1 MKKLLTLWFLII
13 GILGFSQF
21 PISKIYTDFNG
32 YWISGTAASP
42 NPVKPNNS
50 HLLLGFTWKG
60 NTYSTGVNDASLV
73 SQGISFQTQEYTS
86 FPVASSVGNAGS
98 NTFIGV
104 GSNYGGAGNVMP
116 IPVENNLLK
125 YLTDGT
131 SGLDLGT
138 GIFNFPQSSK
148 ISYDITSINPTS
160 IGDGIPDLIITQIG
174 DISNVL
180 DNYYFVD
187 ATNNIVGSQYAVD
200 FGSVP
205 DLGNADWKFYN
216 ANVSSPTYNASVSS
230 SPTRKLRL
238 LAFDWSELGLNISNI
253 SQVKR
258 LVQVFSGQ
266 SDMAFTAYNKS
277 SIILKM
283 SVSGT
288 VYNDNNAGVPNGI
301 GYSGAS
307 VVLKDS
313 SGTTVAST
321 STDSN
326 GIYVFPNV
334 SAGIYTVQL
343 SIPTGFVVVGN
354 SDGNTANTLSVSVAG
369 TPVINKN
376 FGINQPPI
384 ATNDNV
390 VTTFNTSVSVNIST
404 NDIDPNSGSV
414 VPRTINLVAPSNAGN
429 VIYDNGN
436 IKGFTVVGEGTWFV
450 DNSGTFTFTPATG
463 FSGIATTV
471 KYTIKDVA
479 GLTSN
484 LANISIRV
492 EDFCYK
498 PSATIGIRLNTNHG
512 ISSLGRAGSDNADSW
527 PMVRKGAWTAL
538 ESKTKGFVVNRILTT
553 SNVNAIPNPIDGMLV
568 YDEEADCLKIY
579 TTNDNGGTF
588 SWKCFTKQTC
598 PN

>member
-1 MKKLLTLWFLII
+1 MKKILTFWVLLI

-32 YWISGTAASP
+32 YWVSGTATSP

-50 HLLLGFTWKG
+50 HLLLGFNWKG
-60 NTYSTGVNDASLV
+60 TTYSTGVNDASLL
-73 SQGISFQTQEYTS
+73 SHGINFQAQEYAS
-86 FPVASSVGNAGS
+86 FPVASSVGNIGS

-104 GSNYGGAGNVMP
+104 GVNYGGAGNVTP
-116 IPVENNLLK
+116 VPVENNLLK
-125 YLTDGT
+125 YLTDGAN
-131 SGLDLGT
+131 GLDLGT

-148 ISYDITSINPTS
+148 ISYDITSINPAS

-187 ATNNIVGSQYAVD
+187 ASNNIVGSQYAVD
-200 FGSVP
+200 FGNVP

-216 ANVSSPTYNASVSS
+216 ANVSPPTYNASVSS
-230 SPTRKLRL
+230 NPTRKLRL
-238 LAFDWSELGLNISNI
+238 LAFDWSELGLSISNI

-266 SDMAFTAYNKS
+266 SDMAFTAYNKT

-288 VYNDNNAGVPNGI
+288 VYNDNNAGIPNGN
-301 GYSGAS
+301 GYSGVAL
-307 VVLKDS
+307 VLRDS
-313 SGTTVAST
+313 SGNIVATTT
-321 STDSN
+321 TDIN

-343 SIPTGFVVVGN
+343 SIPSGFLMVGN
-354 SDGNTANTLSVSVAG
+354 SDGNTASTLSVSVG
-369 TPVINKN
+369 STPVINKN

-384 ATNDNV
+384 ANNDNL
-390 VTTFNTSVSVNIST
+390 VTTFNTSGSVNIST
-404 NDIDPNSGSV
+404 NDTDPNSGSV
-414 VPRTINLVAPSNAGN
+414 LSNTINLIPPVSSTNI
-429 VIYDNGN
+429 IYDNGN
-436 IKGFTVVGEGTWFV
+436 VKGFTIAGEGTWFV
-450 DNSGTFTFTPATG
+450 DNGGVFTFTSATG
-463 FSGIATTV
+463 FSGNATTV
-471 KYTIKDVA
+471 RYTIKDLA

-484 LANISIRV
+484 QANINIRV

-498 PSATIGIRLNTNHG
+498 PSVMTGIILNTNHG
-512 ISSLGRAGSDNADSW
+512 ISSLGRAGSDNADNW

-538 ESKTKGFVVNRILTT
+538 ESKTKGFVINRISNTV
-553 SNVNAIPNPIDGMLV
+553 NVNAIPNPIEGMMV
-568 YDEEADCLKIY
+568 YDKQADCLKIY
-579 TTNDNGGTF
+579 TTVEVFYQADL
-588 SWKCFTKQTC
+588 S
-598 PN
+598 